1 MRQAWP
7 DSLLEALAPT
17 RKALVTAR
25 PVSGSSS
32 ERISPAASAGG
43 ADRTREVLPRRAP
56 GKGRRQVQYDAA
68 HRALDPHRKLDQ
80 PLPQRGD
87 LGVGAGGAARAALE
101 LLEEDIRG
109 QAQQDAELVGQK
121 SRAAGPVH
129 LQPVMQLLEPVL
141 HVAPLAVDL
150 LVDGLGRAG
159 QV

>member
-43 ADRTREVLPRRAP
+43 ADRT
-56 GKGRRQVQYDAA
+56 
-68 HRALDPHRKLDQ
+68 
-80 PLPQRGD
+80 
-87 LGVGAGGAARAALE
+87 RAALE

-159 QV
+159 QVGHEEPGIVLGVAT